1 MPKSWHN
8 LHKRLKPICVAT
20 GKDVVVH
27 VGETQP
33 RVETR
38 TCYNYNKVG
47 NISADCRGKKKK
59 DGGSVH
65 KDGAHMTLAVVD
77 DREIVQDQWILDS
90 GLSLHLV
97 NDTRLLESSRDR
109 DSELEHK
116 EFKLVYVDGLRSLV
130 LSKTGAA
137 VLDVQMDNHVLVIQA
152 GSKRSSKES
161 HGVIMAVINE
171 EASADADIEV
181 QAETLL
187 QFHRYRSFFKRHDRA
202 YSEGPKMSD
211 AVKW

>member
-1 MPKSWHN
+1 MLLKLIVAGKPRTV
-8 LHKRLKPICVAT
+8 RLT
-20 GKDVVVH
+20 DVH
-27 VGETQP
+27 LAPLTA
-33 RVETR
+33 R
-38 TCYNYNKVG
+38 
-47 NISADCRGKKKK
+47 NIIWYER
-59 DGGSVH
+59 
-65 KDGAHMTLAVVD
+65 
-77 DREIVQDQWILDS
+77 
-90 GLSLHLV
+90 
-97 NDTRLLESSRDR
+97 
-109 DSELEHK
+109 LEHK

-187 QFHRYRSFFKRHDRA
+187 QFHRYRSFFIRHDRA